1 MSNPKPLR
9 FKPRSNQRHGISLI
23 EVIACTAIVA
33 VMIVPIASV
42 IRASGRA
49 IASSAEMSNEAKLR
63 SGIRWV
69 KDTIGN
75 GAVVNVGSRNLT
87 LLMASGQK
95 GELVLDSNN
104 LIFSDG
110 RTKTVV
116 LENIGR
122 FECEAIMR
130 SEKPTSMIGVA
141 IRIEGKDPSTG
152 TAFKLESLIATAP
165 QSS

>member
-1 MSNPKPLR
+1 MSTRKPQG
-9 FKPRSNQRHGISLI
+9 FGPRSIRRQGISLI

-49 IASSAEMSNEAKLR
+49 IASSAEMNNEAKLR

-69 KDTIGN
+69 KDTIHSGT
-75 GAVVNVGSRNLT
+75 VVDIGSRNLT
-87 LLMASGQK
+87 LVMASGDK
-95 GELVLDSNN
+95 AELVLDSSN

-116 LENIGR
+116 LENVGR

-130 SEKPTSMIGVA
+130 SEKPISMIGVA
-141 IRIEGKDPSTG
+141 IRIEGKDPRTG
-152 TAFKLESLIATAP
+152 AAFKLESLVATAP
-165 QSS
+165 QSA